1 MLDYLIFLSDFYIL
15 TVSSKLKDLKFK
27 FIVSRFPRL
36 FSSFQYLIVIAYM
49 YILYI
54 TVYIMFFL
62 VAEDHML
69 DK

>member
-1 MLDYLIFLSDFYIL
+1 ML
-15 TVSSKLKDLKFK
+15 SKLKDLKFK

-54 TVYIMFFL
+54 TVYIMLFL
-62 VAEDHML
+62 VTEDHML